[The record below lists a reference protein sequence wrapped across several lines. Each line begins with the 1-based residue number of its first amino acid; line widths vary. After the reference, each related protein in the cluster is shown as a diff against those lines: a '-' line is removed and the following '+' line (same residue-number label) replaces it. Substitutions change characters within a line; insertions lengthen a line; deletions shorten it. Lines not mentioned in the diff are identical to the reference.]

1 MGKIRLNV
9 NLPSNAK
16 QELRERMLRDGYGL
30 REKSRWIGEA
40 IQNFVQ
46 TDDFPQLTE
55 MANTLSNINATE
67 SVNISSELDK
77 ELEEACIKVRTV
89 YPLLEGVKSLV
100 VRASIIRRL
109 WRPSNKQM

>member
-16 QELRERMLRDGYGL
+16 KELRERMIKDGYGL
-30 REKSRWIGEA
+30 KEKSKWIGEA
-40 IQNFVQ
+40 IQDFIQ
-46 TDDFPQLTE
+46 TDDFAQLTE
-55 MANTLSNINATE
+55 MAGSLSNINAIE
-67 SVNISSELDK
+67 SVNISPELDSK
-77 ELEEACIKVRTV
+77 LEEACIKARTV

-109 WRPSNKQM
+109 WQPSKN